1 MTIDFRKPRYVIPLI
16 VLPFLCIF
24 FYIYKSSFG
33 KERTP
38 HAGRESLQTD
48 LAGVSEQVRS
58 RTLSDKLEAYRDQ
71 YRQGD
76 GYTAIGHI
84 GEEQVET
91 EVPNTLYNEQE
102 RRMLDSIDRA
112 MKARYGSPLTGE
124 SPSAAD
130 PQLPAVSGDP
140 HEKALQEALA
150 AVGQPSSQKPGTPVR
165 ADQPDPMELFRQ
177 QMEMVDSMAKA
188 NDPEYR
194 AEQERIRQAE
204 LHAEHEREAMA
215 SKLDVTKVS
224 GPAAVFNTVKPENEE
239 TPITAIVDQDIKG
252 YAGSRLRIRLLDD
265 MMAGRFLIKKGTY
278 IYAQISGFTG
288 QRVNLTVTSIMNGQH
303 ILPVRLEIY
312 DHDGLPGLYVP
323 ASAFR
328 EFTRDLGGGAG
339 QGISLQH
346 AAENNSQLVMSMLQ
360 KMFQS
365 TSTAVSRVIRQNK
378 AKIKYNTLVYLID
391 PEELRNN
398 QSNY

>member
-24 FYIYKSSFG
+24 FYIYKGSFG
-33 KERTP
+33 KERAP
-38 HAGRESLQTD
+38 QAGRESLQTD

-102 RRMLDSIDRA
+102 RRLLDSIDRA
-112 MKARYGSPLTGE
+112 MKARYGSPLTGDP
-124 SPSAAD
+124 PSAAV
-130 PQLPAVSGDP
+130 PLLPAVSGDP

-150 AVGQPSSQKPGTPVR
+150 AVGQPSSQEPGTPDR

-204 LHAEHEREAMA
+204 LHAQQEREAMA
-215 SKLDVTKVS
+215 IKLDVTKVS

-239 TPITAIVDQDIKG
+239 TPITA
-252 YAGSRLRIRLLDD
+252 
-265 MMAGRFLIKKGTY
+265 
-278 IYAQISGFTG
+278 
-288 QRVNLTVTSIMNGQH
+288 
-303 ILPVRLEIY
+303 
-312 DHDGLPGLYVP
+312 
-323 ASAFR
+323 
-328 EFTRDLGGGAG
+328 
-339 QGISLQH
+339 
-346 AAENNSQLVMSMLQ
+346 
-360 KMFQS
+360 
-365 TSTAVSRVIRQNK
+365 
-378 AKIKYNTLVYLID
+378 
-391 PEELRNN
+391 
-398 QSNY
+398 